1 VLKGRIRNHGWRGFP
16 EAQELDAPGRR
27 QLLQGYVDVLL
38 LRDGSADKIL
48 HPSGIKTIRELN
60 LLASCPTTRS
70 NAEF

>member
-1 VLKGRIRNHGWRGFP
+1 
-16 EAQELDAPGRR
+16 
-27 QLLQGYVDVLL
+27 VDVLL

-60 LLASCPTTRS
+60 LLASSPTTRS